1 MVQQQSEPEL
11 SDGER
16 LDKLKREQRYTWAE
30 IAKDIGVTA
39 SMIHM
44 VRRGEKR
51 LGREPS
57 ARLALIEAS
66 GHLSSDNQGTPPDKP
81 HPEEVGVNE
90 SAVRHPNGE
99 ELLGHIVWLEDQL
112 SYARTKEERLL
123 KIIEALAGLGEGH
136 AHDAEAPPP
145 AAPVSGVRYNTRK
158 AKSEPA

>member
-1 MVQQQSEPEL
+1 MAQQQNEPEL
-11 SDGER
+11 PDGER
-16 LDKLKREQRYTWAE
+16 LNKLKREQRYTWAE
-30 IAKDIGVTA
+30 IATDIGVST

-57 ARLALIEAS
+57 ARLALIETAGRPATGNLGEHES
-66 GHLSSDNQGTPPDKP
+66 KPDATGSPEGAEPPAHHPGSD
-81 HPEEVGVNE
+81 
-90 SAVRHPNGE
+90 

-123 KIIEALAGLGEGH
+123 KIIEAMAGLGEGH

-145 AAPVSGVRYNTRK
+145 AAPASGVRYSTRK
-158 AKSEPA
+158 TKSA

>member
-1 MVQQQSEPEL
+1 MQQENEPKCT
-11 SDGER
+11 DGDR
-16 LDKLKREQRYTWAE
+16 LDKLKREQRYTWTE
-30 IAKDIGVTA
+30 IAKDIGVTT

-57 ARLALIEAS
+57 ARLALIESAGRPADGNS
-66 GHLSSDNQGTPPDKP
+66 GTQESKP
-81 HPEEVGVNE
+81 VLPGSAEERETTVYPGG
-90 SAVRHPNGE
+90 SA

-145 AAPVSGVRYNTRK
+145 ADPASGVRYNTRK
-158 AKSEPA
+158 TKPA